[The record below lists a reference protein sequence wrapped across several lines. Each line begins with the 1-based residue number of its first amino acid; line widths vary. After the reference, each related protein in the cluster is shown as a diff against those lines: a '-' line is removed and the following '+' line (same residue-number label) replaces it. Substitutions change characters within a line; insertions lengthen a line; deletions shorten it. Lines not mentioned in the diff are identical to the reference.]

1 MPLNIKL
8 SLEELKKLSLKERE
22 KYFETRRRLSGPKK
36 GRKAKPTKKKAPS
49 KRPKHHRDPGADDR
63 MKKFEK
69 SLREAGFSKGGLANC
84 GASMKPTQKMSQGG
98 YTKKK

>member
-8 SLEELKKLSLKERE
+8 SDEEIKKLSPKQRE
-22 KYFETRRRLSGPKK
+22 KYMAM
-36 GRKAKPTKKKAPS
+36 RKRMQSRKPS
-49 KRPKHHRDPGADDR
+49 KTKSPKHRDPGADDR
-63 MKKFEK
+63 MKEFEK

-84 GASMKPTQKMSQGG
+84 GASMKPTQKMSNGG